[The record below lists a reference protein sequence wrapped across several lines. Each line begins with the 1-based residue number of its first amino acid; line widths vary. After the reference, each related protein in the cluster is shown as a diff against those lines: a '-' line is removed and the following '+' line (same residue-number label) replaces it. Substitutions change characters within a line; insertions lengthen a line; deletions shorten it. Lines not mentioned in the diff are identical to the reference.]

1 MSAAWKVS
9 KCGVISGLYFP
20 VFGLNT
26 DQEITPYLDTFHA
39 LGFLSFAT
47 NIGKNIGKNIS
58 KSLSS
63 KCSQK
68 LIDHAKRSATD
79 GFKTAPKKRFKKQQ
93 KQLVI
98 WLVIKL
104 PTCWLSRATIK
115 LQKSQKMNHFNAI
128 VYVTWL

>member
-1 MSAAWKVS
+1 MTCYSVQPEDRIFVKGNGRCVKS
-9 KCGVISGLYFP
+9 VQMRNYFWSVFSCIWTEYGP
-20 VFGLNT
+20 GNNSVFGHFSR
-26 DQEITPYLDTFHA
+26 I
-39 LGFLSFAT
+39 GVLSFAT

-98 WLVIKL
+98 
-104 PTCWLSRATIK
+104 
-115 LQKSQKMNHFNAI
+115 
-128 VYVTWL
+128 